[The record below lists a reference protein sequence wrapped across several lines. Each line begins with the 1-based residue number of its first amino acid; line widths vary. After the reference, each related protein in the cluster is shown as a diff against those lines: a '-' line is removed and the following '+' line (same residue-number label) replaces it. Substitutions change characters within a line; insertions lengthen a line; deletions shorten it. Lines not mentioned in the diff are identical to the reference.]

1 LTIPALPRPLR
12 PIFIHPGTSYP
23 PTLPLPSASTSST
36 SPPTP
41 PFIPIICLSASTFIP
56 HGGPEPKRDV
66 YGTFEYVQGSGDDDE
81 LWGKGLKPGHF
92 FRNREEILSA
102 SREELPELIARLVER
117 GQNQAGSASVTQG
130 LGVWKEIPRGSK
142 IWLGTTASDLP
153 KDLGSCALITFEH
166 SDKPSIETVSSDEAS
181 TSKQL
186 VLRLQ
191 EGKKKKIDLDY
202 ATQVLPAVVEF
213 ARRVRSQDL
222 NTYILIRDP
231 TGKSLSVGAAI
242 CLSWLFVQSDR
253 SLRPISNAE
262 EDGAVQPPSLP
273 VPTKEDLRKRLEWI
287 LDERQ
292 GVNPSRHVL
301 KAVNEYLISA
311 KYK

>member
-1 LTIPALPRPLR
+1 LTIPTLPRPLR

-153 KDLGSCALITFEH
+153 KDLGSCALITFEK

>member
-1 LTIPALPRPLR
+1 MTIPTLPRPLR

-23 PTLPLPSASTSST
+23 PTLPLPSASRSTT
-36 SPPTP
+36 SPSPP

-56 HGGPEPKRDV
+56 HGGPEPKRDA

-92 FRNREEILSA
+92 FSNREEILSA
-102 SREELPELIARLVER
+102 SREELPELIAKLVER
-117 GQNQAGSASVTQG
+117 GQTQAGSALATQG
-130 LGVWKEIPRGSK
+130 LGVWREIPRGSK
-142 IWLGTTASDLP
+142 IWLGTTTSELP
-153 KDLGSCALITFEH
+153 TNLGSYALITFEQ
-166 SDKPSIETVSSDEAS
+166 SDKPSIETVSSDETS

-191 EGKKKKIDLDY
+191 EGKKKKTDLDY
-202 ATQVLPAVVEF
+202 ATQVLPAVVAF
-213 ARRVRSQDL
+213 ARRVRSQNPD
-222 NTYILIRDP
+222 THILIRDP
-231 TGKSLSVGAAI
+231 TGKSLSVGSAV
-242 CLSWLFVQSDR
+242 CLSWLFVESDR
-253 SLRPISNAE
+253 SLRPLCTFK
-262 EDGAVQPPSLP
+262 EDGAVQSPPLP

-287 LDERQ
+287 LNERQ